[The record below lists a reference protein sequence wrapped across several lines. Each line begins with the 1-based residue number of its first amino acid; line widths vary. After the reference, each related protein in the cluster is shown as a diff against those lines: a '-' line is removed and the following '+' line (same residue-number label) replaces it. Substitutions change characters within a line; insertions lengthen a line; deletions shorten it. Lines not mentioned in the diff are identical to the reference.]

1 MFSHPA
7 RLKKSWFFAVMLPEL
22 TIFEV
27 SVKHRSDTFLL
38 KSFKFC
44 YILLNLFSPASIAVV
59 WFCSFIFIFPLF
71 FSNKFLKPTFCP
83 RKFWKVLIVAKFVII
98 YSNSFILCRTILG
111 VYKSKSLLN
120 NHSTKYLLSVFKI
133 ESLKNI
139 WKKIT
144 FSYVVDDFFQSD
156 QFLPINSSGK
166 FVEQIFCYSYFANMS
181 SSYCSS

>member
-22 TIFEV
+22 TIFKV

-38 KSFKFC
+38 KPFKFC
-44 YILLNLFSPASIAVV
+44 YFLSNLFSPNSIAVV
-59 WFCSFIFIFPLF
+59 WFCSFIFIFSLF

-98 YSNSFILCRTILG
+98 YSNSFILCHTIMG
-111 VYKSKSLLN
+111 VYKSKSSLN
-120 NHSTKYLLSVFKI
+120 NHSAKYLLRVFKI

-139 WKKIT
+139 CEK
-144 FSYVVDDFFQSD
+144 D
-156 QFLPINSSGK
+156 
-166 FVEQIFCYSYFANMS
+166 YF
-181 SSYCSS
+181 